1 MQDFIDSFMKLLDL
15 ANKNNVSFED
25 LISYALTEAEVE
37 FKLKDFKDFFAI
49 SSKIEGETAKK
60 VDDSIKFIF
69 EGETNIDSHPD
80 FLAECKSELKS
91 TTIAHI
97 RQANIS

>member
-1 MQDFIDSFMKLLDL
+1 MKNLRGGVMEQDFFDTCKEILDL
-15 ANKNNVSFED
+15 ANKNNISFEG
-25 LISYALTEAEVE
+25 LISYTLREAE
-37 FKLKDFKDFFAI
+37 LDFKDFFAI

-80 FLAECKSELKS
+80 FLAECKSELKK
-91 TTIAHI
+91 
-97 RQANIS
+97 RLLFY